1 MALWIRPVF
10 AFLFGLCVGSFL
22 NVCAWRIPRG
32 ESIVSPP
39 SKCPKC
45 DRPIRWYENIPLL
58 SWLALRGRCRG
69 CREPISIRYFLIELA
84 TGLLFAAVYVKI
96 DSLGLPRRMFAAELT
111 ASLAVASLAVVATV
125 TDIEHRIIPN
135 KTTYPVIFLGLAL
148 AAVAP
153 ENWDMDSRLTGFA
166 FSCASVTACAG
177 AMLLVS
183 IFGKMAFKKDALGL
197 GDVKFIAAVAAA
209 LGPRA
214 AFFTLFAGSVVGALA
229 GLALMAVRK
238 KGPKMAISFGP
249 ALAFGAVLW
258 IFIGREVWHAYFAFL
273 ERFHGGHSVSLIAF
287 LRGF

>member
-1 MALWIRPVF
+1 MALWIHPVF
-10 AFLFGLCVGSFL
+10 AFVFGLCVGSFL

-32 ESIVSPP
+32 ESVVSPP

-84 TGLLFAAVYVKI
+84 TGLLFAAVYVKV
-96 DSLGLPRRMFAAELT
+96 DSLGLPRVAFAAELA

-125 TDIEHRIIPN
+125 TDMEHRIIPN
-135 KTTYPVIFLGLAL
+135 KTTYPVVFLGLVL
-148 AAVAP
+148 AAAAP
-153 ENWDMDSRLTGFA
+153 ENWGMKSPSAGFA
-166 FSCASVTACAG
+166 LSCASVTVCAG

-197 GDVKFIAAVAAA
+197 GDVKFVAAVAAA

-214 AFFTLFAGSVVGALA
+214 AFFTLFAGSVLGAAVGLV
-229 GLALMAVRK
+229 LMAVRK
-238 KGPKMAISFGP
+238 KGPKMAIPFGP
-249 ALAFGAVLW
+249 ALAGGALLW
-258 IFIGREVWHAYFAFL
+258 IFIGREAWRAYFAL
-273 ERFHGGHSVSLIAF
+273 WEHFHGS
-287 LRGF
+287 